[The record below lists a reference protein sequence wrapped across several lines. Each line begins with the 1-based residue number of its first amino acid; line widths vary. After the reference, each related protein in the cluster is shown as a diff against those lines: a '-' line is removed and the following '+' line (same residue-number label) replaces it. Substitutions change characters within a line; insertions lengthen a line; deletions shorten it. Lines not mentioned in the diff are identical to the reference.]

1 MSGVR
6 DDYVSFYRRAFEKE
20 EVDEILGKGG
30 GSSVEDFTRISK
42 GVMGKRD
49 YWDAMFPRFKGRD
62 GLARPSKLGLGR
74 AVFERFFAQKNQVG
88 NVVRGSYKSKG
99 GKVVEYVRV
108 AKGGRVVVEGRVYRA
123 GWFLPKIFRV

>member
-1 MSGVR
+1 M
-6 DDYVSFYRRAFEKE
+6 
-20 EVDEILGKGG
+20 
-30 GSSVEDFTRISK
+30 EDFMRISK
-42 GVMGKRD
+42 GVMDKKD

-74 AVFERFFAQKNQVG
+74 AVFDRFFAQKNQVG